1 MDLPRFWRAHPAA
14 AIALSGGADSAYL
27 LYSAVQAGAAVK
39 AYFVQTE
46 FQPAFERD
54 DAQRLAAQLGVPL
67 QVLPLEA
74 LADPQIAVNPPDRC
88 YHCKRRLL
96 SAILDRARADGYAL
110 LADGTNASDTAGDR
124 PGMRALGEL
133 SVVSPLR
140 LCGLDKQDVRRRA
153 REAGLFT
160 WDKPAYACLA
170 TRFPAGMPLAAE
182 ELRKIDEA
190 EAYLRELGFSDLRL
204 RRTPGGVRLQL
215 PAAQLP
221 AAAAQAAAIS
231 ARLTP
236 VFGEAVLDLAP
247 RPAGEPPDAA
257 LVQDRVA
264 ELRCNLDDMTGE
276 DIAFAV
282 ERLLEAGALD
292 AWTAPIYMKKGRPA
306 VLLTCLCPAAEARRF
321 TDLLLRHTAT
331 LGVRRSDCGRL
342 SLPRTVERRGPVRV
356 KVSQGGGIRRE
367 KPEHDDLAALAQA
380 HGLSLEEL
388 RQQLGF

>member
-170 TRFPAGMPLAAE
+170 TRIPAGE
-182 ELRKIDEA
+182 EITREKLQKTEEA
-190 EAYLRELGFSDLRL
+190 EGLLFSLGFSGFR
-204 RRTPGGVRLQL
+204 VRLL
-215 PAAQLP
+215 GG
-221 AAAAQAAAIS
+221 
-231 ARLTP
+231 R
-236 VFGEAVLDLAP
+236 
-247 RPAGEPPDAA
+247 A
-257 LVQDRVA
+257 LVQLP
-264 ELRCNLDDMTGE
+264 EGQLPL
-276 DIAFAV
+276 
-282 ERLLEAGALD
+282 LLEKRGQVLEGL
-292 AWTAPIYMKKGRPA
+292 KGRYSG
-306 VLLTCLCPAAEARRF
+306 VLL
-321 TDLLLRHTAT
+321 DLE
-331 LGVRRSDCGRL
+331 
-342 SLPRTVERRGPVRV
+342 PRAGE
-356 KVSQGGGIRRE
+356 
-367 KPEHDDLAALAQA
+367 
-380 HGLSLEEL
+380 
-388 RQQLGF
+388 QL